1 MKLLKYFE
9 NFLNEEKLYK
19 KLYSVVEYNNDF
31 MVIKYE
37 VTDTESLKKKLFVFD
52 ILEIED
58 IKDLLNPKFDE
69 PSTLNSKYA
78 FFSKGDFSFE
88 IFKDIDDYYYVRYA
102 KKNSFQ
108 YFECDGKDGLKAFIS
123 DLKGGKFDYYYS
135 GKVILVGSKTNFLKD
150 MKKEGYQTE
159 EFFGEIYYYDNGYH
173 FGTLYKQGSFLELR
187 HDGSLDE
194 NGKRKK

>member
-9 NFLNEEKLYK
+9 NFLNEKKLYK

-37 VTDTESLKKKLFVFD
+37 VTESLKKKLFVFD

-58 IKDLLNPKFDE
+58 IKKLLNPKFDK

-78 FFSKGDFSFE
+78 FFKKGDFSFE

-102 KKNSFQ
+102 KNNSFQ
-108 YFECDGKDGLKAFIS
+108 YFECDGKDGLMDFIS

-135 GKVILVGSKTNFLKD
+135 GKVISVGTKTNFLKEI
-150 MKKEGYQTE
+150 KKEGYQTE